1 MGLQAASSEEEKGD
15 ILVISSRS
23 KEEDQPPG
31 PALLAEARD
40 RDPKSADLWSGAADS
55 PAEGRAGAS
64 MGLQAAS
71 SKEDKE
77 DIVTFSLG
85 SEEEDQP
92 PKPALPAEASD
103 RDPKGADPGS
113 GAADSPA
120 EERARAFHG
129 APCCFQQG
137 PLVLGRPQRGGL
149 PLVRGGEII
158 RPRRG
163 RPGLGVVTPGT
174 TPGGAP
180 YSCNDSSCSSQED
193 AAAKPGDLE
202 LAVA

>member
-55 PAEGRAGAS
+55 PAE
-64 MGLQAAS
+64 
-71 SKEDKE
+71 
-77 DIVTFSLG
+77 
-85 SEEEDQP
+85 
-92 PKPALPAEASD
+92 
-103 RDPKGADPGS
+103 
-113 GAADSPA
+113 
-120 EERARAFHG
+120 ERARAFHG

-149 PLVRGGEII
+149 PLVRGGGII
-158 RPRRG
+158 RPRQG

-174 TPGGAP
+174 TYGGAP